1 MGRSGRGC
9 VKTAVAVE
17 LCAPRLTCLLLLTV
31 VGPPVVPSCW
41 HSETTAPKQ
50 APTMSGSQLQQIQNM
65 KQQHES
71 SAAGKQP
78 HCWCCQHCTRRTC
91 SHTRSYCCAV
101 LSTRARAA
109 AAARATSST

>member
-1 MGRSGRGC
+1 MGRSGRWCC

-50 APTMSGSQLQQIQNM
+50 AHNVRVQLQRFMNM
-65 KQQHES
+65 FMEHES
-71 SAAGKQP
+71 GAGRQAAALLVLPALHPQDVQP
-78 HCWCCQHCTRRTC
+78 HP
-91 SHTRSYCCAV
+91 
-101 LSTRARAA
+101 
-109 AAARATSST
+109 